1 MTELYGS
8 QHDVAR
14 LFCASVHTVKRY
26 RKEMMQEGIHY
37 VCLNKRKIIYNL
49 ELIQDL
55 IQNASDPVAH
65 QRAIERYFAN
75 LPSNQK
81 QPLKNRDSK
90 SKQKHPR

>member
-49 ELIQDL
+49 ELI
-55 IQNASDPVAH
+55 
-65 QRAIERYFAN
+65 
-75 LPSNQK
+75 
-81 QPLKNRDSK
+81 
-90 SKQKHPR
+90 